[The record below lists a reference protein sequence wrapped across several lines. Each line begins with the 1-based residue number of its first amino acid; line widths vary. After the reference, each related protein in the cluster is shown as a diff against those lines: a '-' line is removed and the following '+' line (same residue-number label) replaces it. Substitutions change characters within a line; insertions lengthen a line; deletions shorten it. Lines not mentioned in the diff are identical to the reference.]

1 MNRYPLWKN
10 ALVIVALLL
19 GLIYTLPNFYGE
31 APAVQV
37 STARTGVTIDA
48 ELMSQVENTLKQA
61 SIAHTGLT
69 LDNSGVRVRLADT
82 DTQLKTRDVLE
93 KALNPDANDAR
104 YVVALNLLSKSPT
117 WLRSFGALP
126 MYLGLDLRGGVHFL
140 LQVDMKGAL
149 TKRVD

>member
-93 KALNPDANDAR
+93 R
-104 YVVALNLLSKSPT
+104 
-117 WLRSFGALP
+117 R
-126 MYLGLDLRGGVHFL
+126 
-140 LQVDMKGAL
+140 
-149 TKRVD
+149 

>member
-1 MNRYPLWKN
+1 
-10 ALVIVALLL
+10 
-19 GLIYTLPNFYGE
+19 GE

-37 STARTGVTIDA
+37 STASTGVTIDA

-93 KALNPDANDAR
+93 KALNPDAKDAR

-117 WLRSFGALP
+117 WL
-126 MYLGLDLRGGVHFL
+126 
-140 LQVDMKGAL
+140 
-149 TKRVD
+149 